1 MKIEVLGKGNFT
13 PGQHIEDYANKRL
26 AKVIKLF
33 GEDQINTVRVL
44 CKIYK
49 DHHKVEITITAGGN
63 IIRAEVDGIDMY
75 AAIDLAVDKLVRQIR
90 KHKEKLSSHLD
101 KQGYA
106 DVFKNSKEQDL
117 DILGLEKEVLA
128 TQLVK
133 NKKIEL
139 KPMTVEEALTA
150 MDLIDHDFYIFQDK
164 DSGRTNV
171 IYRRDDGDYAI
182 IETKTV

>member
-13 PGQHIEDYANKRL
+13 PGVHIEEYANKRL

-33 GEDQINTVRVL
+33 GEDQINSVRVL

-49 DHHKVEITITAGGN
+49 DHQKVEITITAGGN
-63 IIRAEVDGIDMY
+63 IIRAEVAGDDMY

-90 KHKEKLSSHLD
+90 KHKEKLSNHLD

-106 DVFKNSKEQDL
+106 EVIKNSQDQEL

-164 DSGRTNV
+164 ETGRTNV

-182 IETKTV
+182 IETKPI